1 MQNVVILYGTE
12 SGNAEMVADDIAAT
26 LEAAGIAGKV
36 SSMEEFSVDELSQA
50 QRVVLVTSTYGEG
63 EMPDTAI
70 AFYGALNEVRP
81 DLSALSFA
89 AFGLGDATY
98 KTYNNAIDTLVSTVS
113 DLGASQFGATGK
125 HDAASGQPLTD
136 TAVNW
141 TKETFSIA

>member
-26 LEAAGIAGKV
+26 LEAAGIAGTV
-36 SSMEEFSVDELSQA
+36 SSMDEFTVDELSQA
-50 QRVVLVTSTYGEG
+50 QRVVLITSTYGDG

-70 AFYGALNEVRP
+70 AFYGSLNQIRP

-98 KTYNNAIDTLVSTVS
+98 KTYNNAIDMLVGTVV
-113 DLGASQFGATGK
+113 DLGASQFGGTGK
-125 HDAASGQPLTD
+125 HDAASGKPLTD
-136 TAVNW
+136 TAVTW